1 MTEFEYTNGLFDQE
15 VNLTIKFIAKE
26 IAFIKK
32 NKNNLVKFAYSES
45 IKGKLIFI
53 DFQRIITETQRMSI
67 EIDFLESKKQEYTKI
82 KEKQE
87 QQ

>member
-53 DFQRIITETQRMSI
+53 DFERIITETQRMSI

>member
-32 NKNNLVKFAYSES
+32 NKNNLVNFAYSES